1 MQSEIRKIIGYDV
14 ETTLLNEKGR
24 EYLKEAT
31 NPGAILAVQ
40 GVLIV
45 ASDNK
50 TFNQDTINSIPI
62 PVLSNVGQVNN
73 IVKNTTIPNT
83 PKKNNIFLIIIYLF
97 SLIKNKFYSY
107 LNCYTVASIPVTFHC
122 IMQQIQ

>member
-50 TFNQDTINSIPI
+50 TFNQDTINSIQYI
-62 PVLSNVGQVNN
+62 IRASSITYSEDLYSRIKKTEENV
-73 IVKNTTIPNT
+73 K
-83 PKKNNIFLIIIYLF
+83 
-97 SLIKNKFYSY
+97 IKS
-107 LNCYTVASIPVTFHC
+107 
-122 IMQQIQ
+122 